1 MPASAVAMEVEN
13 ATLGAQ
19 EGGGEASAEA
29 PTPLQQSNGQPA
41 VASFGGLPLSIP
53 EGPHGQTA
61 LQICPRSFTLRASR
75 RPPEEA
81 KDEVLGRQIVQLSRF
96 DAGF

>member
-1 MPASAVAMEVEN
+1 MKRAPRRQLHFSSRMVSRQWPP
-13 ATLGAQ
+13 L
-19 EGGGEASAEA
+19 EGC
-29 PTPLQQSNGQPA
+29 
-41 VASFGGLPLSIP
+41 PLSIP

-96 DAGF
+96 DAGI